1 MLVKMSFRGGHFLD
15 EDVGR
20 FDAPFFSITPSEA
33 KVMDPQQRMMLEVTY
48 EAVENGQFDL
58 LICNHGCYNTGL
70 MLHCT

>member
-1 MLVKMSFRGGHFLD
+1 MSLKGGHFLE

-48 EAVENGQFDL
+48 EAVENGQSEPL
-58 LICNHGCYNTGL
+58 KSNHE
-70 MLHCT
+70 

>member
-1 MLVKMSFRGGHFLD
+1 MLVKMSFKGGHFLE

-48 EAVENGQFDL
+48 EAIENGQSDP
-58 LICNHGCYNTGL
+58 LIRKNS
-70 MLHCT
+70 

>member
-1 MLVKMSFRGGHFLD
+1 MSLKGGHFLE

-48 EAVENGQFDL
+48 EAVENGQSEPL
-58 LICNHGCYNTGL
+58 NTT
-70 MLHCT
+70 HY

>member
-1 MLVKMSFRGGHFLD
+1 MLVKMSFKGGHFLE

-48 EAVENGQFDL
+48 EAVENGKIDP
-58 LICNHGCYNTGL
+58 LIYKHG
-70 MLHCT
+70 

>member
-1 MLVKMSFRGGHFLD
+1 MKMSSKGGHFLE

-48 EAVENGQFDL
+48 EAIENGQSGP
-58 LICNHGCYNTGL
+58 LIRKHG
-70 MLHCT
+70 